1 MKIAFTAQGNGW
13 YEKVDLRFGRA
24 RGFFVVDTETEEAD
38 FIDNTVNLE
47 AAHGAGTS
55 AAQNVINAGIEALIT
70 GHVGPKAG
78 SVLKNAG
85 IKVYTTEGNITLKD
99 AYQKFKEGKL
109 EEQKL

>member
-1 MKIAFTAQGNGW
+1 MKVAFTAQGNGW

-24 RGFFVVDTETEEAD
+24 RGFFVVDTETEETT
-38 FIDNTVNLE
+38 FIDNAANVE

-55 AAQNVINAGIEALIT
+55 AAQAVINAGIAALVT

-78 SVLKNAG
+78 SVLKSAG
-85 IKVYTTEGNITLKD
+85 VKVYTTEGSVTLKE

-109 EEQKL
+109 TEQAL